1 MGEQKT
7 NSIIN
12 GLSAI
17 YIIVIVFFVV
27 VAAVG
32 YQDHSPQ
39 QGIVNSEQAMV
50 VQTQYYES

>member
-1 MGEQKT
+1 MGEQQS

-17 YIIVIVFFVV
+17 YIVVIVFFVV

-32 YQDHSPQ
+32 YQDIPPQ
-39 QGIVNSEQAMV
+39 HGITNSEQAMV
-50 VQTQYYES
+50 IKSRDSAS